1 MADRGAKHLIMLS
14 RSGAVS
20 EAAVELVSSLTA
32 RGVRVFAPKCDASSA
47 TALEAVLEESVAR
60 AMPPIKG
67 CINGAMV
74 LQDAI
79 FENMTYAQWAL
90 TIHSKVQSSWN
101 LHNLLPENLDF
112 FVLLSSLAGICGTVA
127 QSNYAGGCSAQDA
140 LARYRTAI
148 GKKAVSFDVGW
159 MRNIGIIAEKESY
172 QRNRQQAADM
182 QQIDDT
188 ELLALLSIYCDPAL
202 PLLSVAKSQIL
213 IGLLTPA
220 DFLAQGQTPPQ
231 MHDRPFFGT
240 FSHVVGQAV
249 SEVSTS
255 ATENPGTL
263 FRLAKESDER
273 IQIVIRALA
282 VKLARAMSILADD
295 VEPSKPL
302 SSYGVDSLMAVELR
316 NYIGREFQAT
326 VAVFDIMGGV
336 PISAIGDLVAERST
350 IGKVQKMEQQD

>member
-1 MADRGAKHLIMLS
+1 MVDRGAKHLIVLS
-14 RSGAVS
+14 RSGPVS
-20 EAAVELVSSLTA
+20 EAATELVSKATSK
-32 RGVRVFAPKCDASSA
+32 GVTVFAPKCDASSTTSLA
-47 TALEAVLEESVAR
+47 EVLKECEVR

-67 CINGAMV
+67 CINAAMV
-74 LQDAI
+74 LQDAV

-90 TIHSKVQSSWN
+90 TINSKVQSSWN
-101 LHNLLPENLDF
+101 LHSMLSDDLDF

-140 LARYRTAI
+140 LARYRTAN
-148 GKKAVSFDVGW
+148 GQKAISFDVGW

-188 ELLALLSIYCDPAL
+188 ELLALLSVYCDLDL
-202 PLLSVAKSQIL
+202 PLLSVAKSQLL

-220 DFLAQGQTPPQ
+220 HFLLQGQTPPQ
-231 MHDRPFFGT
+231 MHDRPFFGP
-240 FSHVVGQAV
+240 FSHIVGQTV
-249 SEVSTS
+249 SESPISV
-255 ATENPGTL
+255 TENPGTL
-263 FRLAKESDER
+263 FRLEKETDER

-282 VKLARAMSILADD
+282 VKLARAMSISPDD

-336 PISAIGDLVAERST
+336 PISSIGDLVVERSSV
-350 IGKVQKMEQQD
+350 GKGQKMEE